1 MKVEVA
7 EGKSEGHHRNPRRRR
22 RSVDANG
29 GGGAGADGATEI
41 RTDAE
46 CYRSCVCCSGDGSLR
61 YPAVLKGTGTFNP
74 VVNVGNRRR
83 GRGIRG
89 GWCAATSP
97 DRAGT

>member
-7 EGKSEGHHRNPRRRR
+7 EGKSEGPQKIPGGAGGR
-22 RSVDANG
+22 DANG
-29 GGGAGADGATEI
+29 GGGGADGATEI
-41 RTDAE
+41 RTGHGGATGVV
-46 CYRSCVCCSGDGSLR
+46 CVVPVMARCVT
-61 YPAVLKGTGTFNP
+61 PAVLKGTGTFDP

-83 GRGIRG
+83 GRGIRE